1 METYVIG
8 EEGASWA
15 KGGTRLTELQ
25 ARAAAFSF
33 TLTGLLGYTLDRC
46 VFSFP
51 TVQFKKQLI
60 VWSLYFWFG
69 ALMMRVTGI
78 SIPLWSMVLSK
89 SDSLAA
95 LQLRRN
101 WAGTAGV
108 GTEVSSQYSGSKSV
122 TSTAGDTK
130 AIAGTN
136 DGRWR
141 WWRQALGAGPG
152 VQLSPPGLGSAR
164 LRTAEEGGQATR
176 GGREGQ
182 VRADRSAP
190 RPRGDPRAETQQ
202 GPTRAPARPERLK
215 TEAGERAWKEAAAAA
230 KRASREGGRSAS
242 PGASKAATAERARR
256 KAGRGRERACEQE
269 GRPGLALRGSRGS
282 AVAAGDW
289 AAGASGPP
297 ECGRAVRT
305 GAAGRQ
311 VAGGGRGPGRA
322 SARNCCCEEGR
333 VPGKPED
340 PRRKCVT
347 LAARPFARPGQPRP
361 RGLLGVWVAGAGARS
376 PWDATTGVAGAGVPR
391 LPNNPRKW
399 RKCSG
404 PRAGSANL
412 IISSPS
418 WCCVKR
424 GLPFSSVS
432 AVCATVPRRVVVSS
446 CRELRLRPELRSALR
461 SSRESFSEPGLE
473 EPRLPAPLHE

>member
-15 KGGTRLTELQ
+15 KEGTRHTGLQ

-95 LQLRRN
+95 LQWQKWVQR
-101 WAGTAGV
+101 
-108 GTEVSSQYSGSKSV
+108 TEVSSQYSRSKSV
-122 TSTAGDTK
+122 TSTADDTK

-136 DGRWR
+136 DERWR

-152 VQLSPPGLGSAR
+152 VQLSPPGLGSAW

-182 VRADRSAP
+182 APADRSAP
-190 RPRGDPRAETQQ
+190 RPRCDPRAETQQ

-215 TEAGERAWKEAAAAA
+215 TAAGERAWKEAAAAA
-230 KRASREGGRSAS
+230 AAERALREGRRSAS
-242 PGASKAATAERARR
+242 PGGSKAATAERARR

-269 GRPGLALRGSRGS
+269 GRPGLALRGSRGG

-297 ECGRAVRT
+297 ECGRA
-305 GAAGRQ
+305 
-311 VAGGGRGPGRA
+311 AGGGRRRGPGRA

-361 RGLLGVWVAGAGARS
+361 RGLLGVWVAGAGAQS

-391 LPNNPRKW
+391 LPHIPE
-399 RKCSG
+399 SG
-404 PRAGSANL
+404 GSAPAGEL
-412 IISSPS
+412 ARQTYYYTI
-418 WCCVKR
+418 
-424 GLPFSSVS
+424 LPDAASNVGSHFPQCQLS
-432 AVCATVPRRVVVSS
+432 ARQCHVVLS
-446 CRELRLRPELRSALR
+446 CRELRLRPELRSAGSAEL
-461 SSRESFSEPGLE
+461 
-473 EPRLPAPLHE
+473 